1 MENGHGRRH
10 SAFAIRRSLFRIHS
24 QWLPRQ
30 SRTRLS
36 MSENRSPSI
45 VFAGGGTLGHLFP
58 GLALAERLANDAP
71 HLRIAV
77 AGGGRELEQHHVRSA
92 GFEYWPLACRPFPR
106 SWRGV
111 LRFLA
116 ANWAGYRAAL
126 RLVDAE
132 RVVCVVGLG
141 GYASVPM
148 ARAAISRRVPLVL
161 LEQNVVPGRATRWLA
176 RRATVVC
183 TAFAG
188 SRPFLRP
195 DCPVRLTGNPVR
207 SDFLRYAVRS
217 RYARNGA
224 PRHVSSLWTKSL
236 PKPSR
241 AARRLV
247 VLGGSGGA
255 RALNQS
261 VPPALYQA
269 RAYLSNWTVV
279 HQSGA
284 SDLEATASLYR
295 AAGIRA
301 RVVPFITNLSAVLA
315 GSDLAIS
322 RAGGTTLAELA
333 VLGIPA
339 ILIPY
344 PHAADDHQRRN
355 AEVFAEAGA
364 GVVIDQREAG
374 GNLDR
379 RLAGWLALVAGD
391 DGRREAMA
399 QSMRGLSLPDASWD
413 IAKMIRDLAGVPAPH
428 FFPGLPSSVD
438 TLGAG
443 RVSSPV

>member
-1 MENGHGRRH
+1 MADGILH
-10 SAFAIRRSLFRIHS
+10 S
-24 QWLPRQ
+24 
-30 SRTRLS
+30 
-36 MSENRSPSI
+36 SPWI

-77 AGGGRELEQHHVRSA
+77 AGGGRELEQHHVRGA
-92 GFEYWPLACRPFPR
+92 GFEYWRLPCRPFPH

-111 LRFLA
+111 FRFLTV
-116 ANWAGYRAAL
+116 NWSGYRTAK
-126 RLVDAE
+126 RLLDAD
-132 RVVCVVGLG
+132 RVACVVGLG

-148 ARAAISRRVPLVL
+148 ARAAISRGVPLVL

-183 TAFAG
+183 TAFAE
-188 SRPFLRP
+188 SRRFLRP
-195 DCPVRLTGNPVR
+195 ECPVRLTGNPVR
-207 SDFLRYAVRS
+207 SEFLRYAVRS
-217 RYARNGA
+217 RYARDGA
-224 PRHVSSLWTKSL
+224 PRHVSSLWTKS
-236 PKPSR
+236 
-241 AARRLV
+241 ARKSPPRVQRLV

-255 RALNQS
+255 RTLNQS

-284 SDLEATASLYR
+284 GDLESTESLYR

-333 VLGIPA
+333 VLGVPA

-355 AEVFAEAGA
+355 AEVFAAAGA
-364 GVVIDQREAG
+364 AVLIDQRESG

-379 RLAGWLALVAGD
+379 HLAAWLALTAGD
-391 DGRREAMA
+391 DARRAGMSQAMR
-399 QSMRGLSLPDASWD
+399 SLSLPDASWD

-428 FFPGLPSSVD
+428 FFPTLPSSVD
-438 TLGAG
+438 TLAAG
-443 RVSSPV
+443 RISSPS

>member
-1 MENGHGRRH
+1 
-10 SAFAIRRSLFRIHS
+10 
-24 QWLPRQ
+24 
-30 SRTRLS
+30 
-36 MSENRSPSI
+36 MSENRNGSPCI

-77 AGGGRELEQHHVRSA
+77 AGGGRELEQHHVRVA
-92 GFEYWPLACRPFPR
+92 GFEYWRLPCRPFPR

-111 LRFLA
+111 FRFLTV
-116 ANWAGYRAAL
+116 NWAGYRTAK
-126 RLVDAE
+126 RLLDAH
-132 RVVCVVGLG
+132 RVACVVGLG

-148 ARAAISRRVPLVL
+148 ARAALSRGVPLVL

-183 TAFAG
+183 TAFAE
-188 SRPFLRP
+188 SRRFLRP
-195 DCPVRLTGNPVR
+195 ECPVRLTGNPVR
-207 SDFLRYAVRS
+207 SEFLRYAVRS

-224 PRHVSSLWTKSL
+224 PPHVSSLWTN
-236 PKPSR
+236 R
-241 AARRLV
+241 ARRSPPRVQRLV

-255 RALNQS
+255 RTLNQS

-284 SDLEATASLYR
+284 GDLGSTESLYR

-333 VLGIPA
+333 VLGVPA

-355 AEVFAEAGA
+355 AEVFAAAGA
-364 GVVIDQREAG
+364 AVLIDQRESG

-379 RLAGWLALVAGD
+379 HLAAWLALIAGD
-391 DGRREAMA
+391 DGRRAGMSQAMR
-399 QSMRGLSLPDASWD
+399 SLSLPDASWD
-413 IAKMIRDLAGVPAPH
+413 IAKMVRDLAGVPAPH
-428 FFPGLPSSVD
+428 FFPTLPISVD
-438 TLGAG
+438 TLAAG
-443 RVSSPV
+443 RISSPS